1 MNEACSVV
9 FVHSPFV
16 VLFEGKELSLE
27 SGSALLVRGGAGSL
41 LPFSECFRRISLSES
56 TIIRY
61 LLCGDEKQDVV
72 LVRQIPRYLCVSF
85 PKAELMGILIDYL
98 CEEKIHTDNLAEM
111 LSFSCLAFFSSEKMF
126 SSFLTACIGNISDR
140 LSALFRTDIAA
151 NWTLR
156 DVSSQLCISESLL
169 KKRLKEEGTCFSE
182 LLLTERMRMAAML
195 LNQSRCAINRIAAQC
210 GYNFTSY
217 FISVFRSYF
226 GVTPAGYRMAAFNEM
241 SLSVTQE

>member
-1 MNEACSVV
+1 M
-9 FVHSPFV
+9 
-16 VLFEGKELSLE
+16 
-27 SGSALLVRGGAGSL
+27 
-41 LPFSECFRRISLSES
+41 PFSECFRRISLSES
-56 TIIRY
+56 TISRY

-126 SSFLTACIGNISDR
+126 SSFLTACISNISDR

-156 DVSSQLCISESLL
+156 DVSSRLCISESLL
-169 KKRLKEEGTCFSE
+169 KK
-182 LLLTERMRMAAML
+182 TERRRHL
-195 LNQSRCAINRIAAQC
+195 FQ
-210 GYNFTSY
+210 
-217 FISVFRSYF
+217 
-226 GVTPAGYRMAAFNEM
+226 
-241 SLSVTQE
+241 

>member
-56 TIIRY
+56 TISRY

-98 CEEKIHTDNLAEM
+98 CEEKIHTDNLAE
-111 LSFSCLAFFSSEKMF
+111 
-126 SSFLTACIGNISDR
+126 
-140 LSALFRTDIAA
+140 
-151 NWTLR
+151 
-156 DVSSQLCISESLL
+156 
-169 KKRLKEEGTCFSE
+169 
-182 LLLTERMRMAAML
+182 
-195 LNQSRCAINRIAAQC
+195 
-210 GYNFTSY
+210 
-217 FISVFRSYF
+217 
-226 GVTPAGYRMAAFNEM
+226 
-241 SLSVTQE
+241 

>member
-1 MNEACSVV
+1 MVANTGLSACIFGKSIYTYLVTSNVRAIDMNEACSVV

-16 VLFEGKELSLE
+16 VLFEGKSLLE
-27 SGSALLVRGGAGSL
+27 SGSALLVRGAGL
-41 LPFSECFRRISLSES
+41 LSPFSKRFRRISLSES

-151 NWTLR
+151 NWTL
-156 DVSSQLCISESLL
+156 
-169 KKRLKEEGTCFSE
+169 KRC
-182 LLLTERMRMAAML
+182 
-195 LNQSRCAINRIAAQC
+195 
-210 GYNFTSY
+210 
-217 FISVFRSYF
+217 VFAVMY
-226 GVTPAGYRMAAFNEM
+226 
-241 SLSVTQE
+241 Q

>member
-1 MNEACSVV
+1 
-9 FVHSPFV
+9 
-16 VLFEGKELSLE
+16 
-27 SGSALLVRGGAGSL
+27 
-41 LPFSECFRRISLSES
+41 
-56 TIIRY
+56 
-61 LLCGDEKQDVV
+61 
-72 LVRQIPRYLCVSF
+72 
-85 PKAELMGILIDYL
+85 MGILIDYL

-156 DVSSQLCISESLL
+156 DVSSRLCISESLL

-241 SLSVTQE
+241 SLGVTQE

>member
-140 LSALFRTDIAA
+140 LREGA
-151 NWTLR
+151 NKR
-156 DVSSQLCISESLL
+156 GNSS
-169 KKRLKEEGTCFSE
+169 RLTQSFHFFMFEPIFSPVN
-182 LLLTERMRMAAML
+182 A
-195 LNQSRCAINRIAAQC
+195 LNQPI
-210 GYNFTSY
+210 
-217 FISVFRSYF
+217 
-226 GVTPAGYRMAAFNEM
+226 
-241 SLSVTQE
+241 

>member
-1 MNEACSVV
+1 MKPVLLFLFIPRLLCSLKEKSSLLKVV
-9 FVHSPFV
+9 VHF
-16 VLFEGKELSLE
+16 LS
-27 SGSALLVRGGAGSL
+27 GGAGSL

-56 TIIRY
+56 TISRY

-72 LVRQIPRYLCVSF
+72 LVRQIPRYLYVSF

-126 SSFLTACIGNISDR
+126 SSFLTACISNISDR

-156 DVSSQLCISESLL
+156 DVSSRLCISESLL
-169 KKRLKEEGTCFSE
+169 KK
-182 LLLTERMRMAAML
+182 TERRRHL
-195 LNQSRCAINRIAAQC
+195 FQ
-210 GYNFTSY
+210 
-217 FISVFRSYF
+217 
-226 GVTPAGYRMAAFNEM
+226 
-241 SLSVTQE
+241 

>member
-1 MNEACSVV
+1 M
-9 FVHSPFV
+9 
-16 VLFEGKELSLE
+16 
-27 SGSALLVRGGAGSL
+27 
-41 LPFSECFRRISLSES
+41 PFSECFRRISLSES

-156 DVSSQLCISESLL
+156 DVSSRLCISESLL
-169 KKRLKEEGTCFSE
+169 KKD
-182 LLLTERMRMAAML
+182 
-195 LNQSRCAINRIAAQC
+195 
-210 GYNFTSY
+210 
-217 FISVFRSYF
+217 
-226 GVTPAGYRMAAFNEM
+226 
-241 SLSVTQE
+241 